1 MVQCSVVTESGALLR
16 LCTLAILFMTAPA
29 VAQTAAPAPI
39 PTDAEIRQMLVTR
52 VETQRQASGIVV
64 GIVDATG
71 RRIIAFGTIAM
82 DDKRPMGGDTVF
94 DVGSITKVFTALL
107 LSDMVQRGEVALDD
121 PVTKVLGAKDLPFLG
136 RGDRDVTLLDLA
148 THTSGLPLRP
158 ANLVST
164 NPDDKYAG
172 YTTELLHQFLASFE
186 FDRDPG
192 RGYEYSNVGY
202 GLLGEALSLRSG
214 ASYRD
219 LLQLRIT
226 QPLGMTDTRVDPTE
240 EMENRRATGYDYEL
254 KQVPRWD
261 FGALESA
268 GGLRSTA
275 NDLLKLLEAIL
286 GYRSSSLQPA
296 MRAMTAAT
304 RTGGMQP
311 ATHISLAWNVY
322 RTGGGE
328 IAWKNGS
335 VGGFRTFI
343 GYDPQNRVGVVALAN
358 AQTAVG
364 VDDVGLHVLD
374 RNLPVDL
381 HVPVIRQVVAVD
393 PAILDRYVGRYQF
406 SPTDIV
412 TITRDGE
419 RLFMQ
424 QPGQDRIP
432 LFAYGE
438 REFFLKIV
446 DAQITFESSGD
457 GRATAAIWHQSGQ
470 AEKGPRIE

>member
-1 MVQCSVVTESGALLR
+1 
-16 LCTLAILFMTAPA
+16 
-29 VAQTAAPAPI
+29 
-39 PTDAEIRQMLVTR
+39 MLVTR
-52 VETQRQASGIVV
+52 VDTQRQATGIVV
-64 GIVDATG
+64 GIVDARG
-71 RRIIAFGTIAM
+71 RRIISYGTM
-82 DDKRPMGGDTVF
+82 GTDDKRAVGGDTVF
-94 DVGSITKVFTALL
+94 DIGSITKIFTALL
-107 LSDMVQRGEVALDD
+107 LSDMVQRNEVALDD
-121 PVTKVLGAKDLPFLG
+121 PVTKLLVAKDLPFLG
-136 RGDRDVTLLDLA
+136 RGDRGVTLLDLA

-164 NPDDKYAG
+164 NPEDKYAG
-172 YTTELLHQFLASFE
+172 YTTELLHQFLSSFE

-192 RGYEYSNVGY
+192 SRYEYSNVGY
-202 GLLGEALSLRSG
+202 GLLGEALSVRSG
-214 ASYRD
+214 ASYQD
-219 LLQLRIT
+219 LLRSRIT
-226 QPLGMTDTRVDPTE
+226 RPLGMPDTRIDPTE
-240 EMENRRATGYDYEL
+240 AMESRRATGHDYEL
-254 KQVPRWD
+254 KPAPRWD

-275 NDLLKLLEAIL
+275 NDLLRLLEAIL
-286 GYRSSSLQPA
+286 GYRESSLHSA

-311 ATHISLAWNVY
+311 STQIGLAWNVY

-343 GYDPQNRVGVVALAN
+343 GYDPQNRIGVVALAN

-374 RNLPVDL
+374 RNMPVDL
-381 HVPVIRQVVAVD
+381 RTPVIRKEIAVD
-393 PAILDRYVGRYQF
+393 PGMLDRYVGRYQF

-412 TITRDGE
+412 TITRDGA

-457 GRATAAIWHQSGQ
+457 DPAAAATWHQSGQ
-470 AEKGPRIE
+470 AEKGQRIE

>member
-1 MVQCSVVTESGALLR
+1 LR
-16 LCTLAILFMTAPA
+16 LCTLAILFIASPAA

-39 PTDAEIRQMLVTR
+39 PTDAEIRHMLATR
-52 VETQRQASGIVV
+52 VETQRQATGIVV
-64 GIVDATG
+64 GIVDSTG
-71 RRIIAFGTIAM
+71 RRIISYGTM
-82 DDKRPMGGDTVF
+82 GTDDRRPVGGDTVF

-107 LSDMVQRGEVALDD
+107 LSDLVHRGEVALDD
-121 PVTKVLGAKDLPFLG
+121 PVTKWLDGKGPRRLGL
-136 RGDRDVTLLDLA
+136 GDREVTLLDLA

-158 ANLVST
+158 TNLVST
-164 NPDDKYAG
+164 DPDDKYAG
-172 YTTELLHQFLASFE
+172 YTTELLYQFLSSFE
-186 FDRDPG
+186 FDRSPG
-192 RGYEYSNVGY
+192 SRYEYSNVGY

-219 LLQLRIT
+219 LLRSRVT
-226 QPLGMTDTRVDPTE
+226 QPLGMPDTGIDPTE
-240 EMENRRATGYDYEL
+240 AMEGRRATGHDYEL
-254 KQVPRWD
+254 KAAPRWD

-268 GGLRSTA
+268 GGLRSTT
-275 NDLLKLLEAIL
+275 NDLLNLLEAIL
-286 GYRSSSLQPA
+286 GFRSSSLQPA

-304 RTGGMQP
+304 RAGGMQP
-311 ATHISLAWNVY
+311 STQIGLAWNIY

-343 GYDPQNRVGVVALAN
+343 GYDSKERIGVVALAN

-374 RNLPVDL
+374 RSKPVDL
-381 HVPVIRQVVAVD
+381 RAPVIRQEVSVD

-412 TITRDGE
+412 TITRDGD

-424 QPGQDRIP
+424 QPGQDKIA

-457 GRATAAIWHQSGQ
+457 GPATAATWHQSGQ
-470 AEKGPRIE
+470 AEQGQRIE

>member
-192 RGYEYSNVGY
+192 SGYEYSNVGY

-254 KQVPRWD
+254 KQVPRC
-261 FGALESA
+261 S
-268 GGLRSTA
+268 
-275 NDLLKLLEAIL
+275 K
-286 GYRSSSLQPA
+286 RSS
-296 MRAMTAAT
+296 AT
-304 RTGGMQP
+304 
-311 ATHISLAWNVY
+311 
-322 RTGGGE
+322 
-328 IAWKNGS
+328 
-335 VGGFRTFI
+335 
-343 GYDPQNRVGVVALAN
+343 GVPPCNPPCA
-358 AQTAVG
+358 
-364 VDDVGLHVLD
+364 
-374 RNLPVDL
+374 R
-381 HVPVIRQVVAVD
+381 
-393 PAILDRYVGRYQF
+393 
-406 SPTDIV
+406 
-412 TITRDGE
+412 
-419 RLFMQ
+419 
-424 QPGQDRIP
+424 
-432 LFAYGE
+432 
-438 REFFLKIV
+438 
-446 DAQITFESSGD
+446 
-457 GRATAAIWHQSGQ
+457 
-470 AEKGPRIE
+470 

>member
-1 MVQCSVVTESGALLR
+1 MTLR
-16 LCTLAILFMTAPA
+16 TLAMLFMTSPA
-29 VAQTAAPAPI
+29 VAQTAVPAPM
-39 PTDAEIRQMLVTR
+39 PTDAEIRHMLVTR
-52 VETQRQASGIVV
+52 VETQRQATGIVI
-64 GIVDATG
+64 GIVDARG
-71 RRIIAFGTIAM
+71 RRIISYGTM
-82 DDKRPMGGDTVF
+82 GVDDKRPVGGDTVF

-107 LSDMVQRGEVALDD
+107 LSDMAQRGEVALDE
-121 PVTKVLGAKDLPFLG
+121 PVTKLLGSKDLHFLG
-136 RGDRDVTLLDLA
+136 RGERVVTLLDLA

-158 ANLVST
+158 TNLVST

-186 FDRDPG
+186 FERDPG
-192 RGYEYSNVGY
+192 SRYEYSNVGY

-214 ASYRD
+214 VGYRD
-219 LLQLRIT
+219 LLRSRIT
-226 QPLGMTDTRVDPTE
+226 QPLGMPDTRIDPTDATE
-240 EMENRRATGYDYEL
+240 SRRATGHDYEL
-254 KQVPRWD
+254 KPAPRWD

-268 GGLRSTA
+268 GGLRSTT
-275 NDLLKLLEAIL
+275 NDLLNLLEAIL

-296 MRAMTAAT
+296 MRAMTATT

-311 ATHISLAWNVY
+311 ATQIGLAWNVY
-322 RTGGGE
+322 RTGGGG

-335 VGGFRTFI
+335 VGGFRTFV
-343 GYDPQNRVGVVALAN
+343 GYDAQNRIGVVALAN

-374 RNLPVDL
+374 RSMPVDL
-381 HVPVIRQVVAVD
+381 RAPIIRQEITVA

-406 SPTDIV
+406 SPTDVV

-457 GRATAAIWHQSGQ
+457 DPATAATWHQSDQ
-470 AEKGPRIE
+470 AEKGHRIE

>member
-1 MVQCSVVTESGALLR
+1 M
-16 LCTLAILFMTAPA
+16 LA
-29 VAQTAAPAPI
+29 
-39 PTDAEIRQMLVTR
+39 
-52 VETQRQASGIVV
+52 
-64 GIVDATG
+64 
-71 RRIIAFGTIAM
+71 
-82 DDKRPMGGDTVF
+82 
-94 DVGSITKVFTALL
+94 
-107 LSDMVQRGEVALDD
+107 
-121 PVTKVLGAKDLPFLG
+121 AKDLPFLG
-136 RGDRDVTLLDLA
+136 RGDREVTLLDLA

-158 ANLVST
+158 TNLVST

-172 YTTELLHQFLASFE
+172 YTTELLHQFLASFD

-192 RGYEYSNVGY
+192 SRYEYSNVGY
-202 GLLGEALSLRSG
+202 GLLGEALSVRSG
-214 ASYRD
+214 ASYQD
-219 LLQLRIT
+219 LLRLRIT
-226 QPLGMTDTRVDPTE
+226 QPLGMPDTRIDPTE
-240 EMENRRATGYDYEL
+240 AMESRRATGHDYEL
-254 KQVPRWD
+254 KPAPRWD

-275 NDLLKLLEAIL
+275 NDLLELLEAIL
-286 GYRSSSLQPA
+286 GYQDSSLHPA
-296 MRAMTAAT
+296 MRAMIAT
-304 RTGGMQP
+304 TRAGGMQP
-311 ATHISLAWNVY
+311 STQIGLAWNVH

-343 GYDPQNRVGVVALAN
+343 GYDPQNRIGVVALAN

-374 RNLPVDL
+374 RSMPVDL
-381 HVPVIRQVVAVD
+381 RAPVIRQEIAVD

-412 TITRDGE
+412 TITRDGD

-457 GRATAAIWHQSGQ
+457 SPATAAIWHQSGQ
-470 AEKGPRIE
+470 ADKGHRIE